1 MRLRT
6 RLILLIAVAALGPL
20 GVLGIGATG
29 VASRLLGDT
38 ISDRQR
44 RTSDG
49 LALYVDTWLSLQL
62 RLITQQARTFRL
74 GELDDPSLVSFLRL
88 VYTQIPEANITSLV
102 NRAGVDRVGE
112 RDVRLLHQARATRAC
127 PRGGCRS
134 RASASRSFE
143 SASRR

>member
-38 ISDRQR
+38 ISDRQG

-49 LALYVDTWLSLQL
+49 LALYVDTWLSLHL

-102 NRAGVDRVGE
+102 NRAGGDRVPRVPGDADEGLPGGRRAITRE
-112 RDVRLLHQARATRAC
+112 RCTHCQ
-127 PRGGCRS
+127 
-134 RASASRSFE
+134 
-143 SASRR
+143 